1 MSTAVKGPPTTIA
14 RDSQSPVLVAM
25 ADTFIGGMGHPGSP
39 IRVAASMEET
49 FRRLPS
55 EADRRRLRLIVGV
68 LGRRSGTF
76 LLTGRPAPFHR
87 WSRERRVAVMSSCS
101 TSRLAFRR
109 QLFQVFKR
117 LSLLAFLGDTEDD
130 GTNPVWP
137 EIGYPGPV
145 SAPPPIPKGIRTTTL
160 DGEPTLRRGA

>member
-1 MSTAVKGPPTTIA
+1 MSTAVKAPSTTIA

-76 LLTGRPAPFHR
+76 LLTGRPVPFHR
-87 WSRERRVAVMSSCS
+87 WSRDQRVAVMTAWS
-101 TSRLAFRR
+101 TSPLALRR
-109 QLFQVFKR
+109 QRLQGLKR
-117 LSLLAFLGDTEDD
+117 LSRLGF
-130 GTNPVWP
+130 VR
-137 EIGYPGPV
+137 
-145 SAPPPIPKGIRTTTL
+145 A
-160 DGEPTLRRGA
+160 